1 MNFPLN
7 ETIEFNGEWW
17 LPSKE
22 GGSPPIRKP
31 GVLTW
36 KNRDATLELFS
47 PLTQTRGSV
56 LALQERRYPAIHG
69 ISTRSEHVSILDGL
83 SIPAGFNFG
92 LAGLRERETVRS
104 SWVAVGAH
112 VDETTQYGELRVRVP
127 GLDLWL
133 GRESV
138 AAEYA
143 AEQTGT
149 PATIVYRVA
158 PPPSEQVH
166 INAEPLTVSFEV
178 GTSHKWDTGKIRVDT
193 SAWLRITSP
202 TPTSLDWLLEQFG
215 KVSTLLTLVAGA
227 PMGSDRLHAKTG
239 DGMDLQVLV
248 SLSDDKTCDLDN
260 PFHFFLTRP
269 ATGCELCV
277 LLNRWFDAYR
287 DVDQVS
293 QLARGVLSS
302 SDLWLHVEFA
312 TLMQA
317 LEGFHRATMD
327 GLYLPEE
334 AYEPYKTALTS
345 AIPSSAP
352 TGLRDAL
359 KSRVRYGNEKS
370 LRTRL
375 RELAARIEP
384 SVMSLLMGGKPEIPG
399 AWVDTRN
406 QYTHWDGEV
415 GPTILHGIEMHR
427 ASVRM
432 RLFLRVLYLH
442 LVGISPGAMLQA
454 LNGANRES
462 QYLLQLNAVLHRQN
476 NPGSQAGTLISI
488 TVEDT
493 QSTAASPIPS
503 RPQSDDAR
511 ELGEN
516 N

>member
-7 ETIEFNGEWW
+7 EAIEFNGQWW
-17 LPSKE
+17 LPSRE
-22 GGSPPIRKP
+22 GGEPPRIWKP

-47 PLTQTRGSV
+47 PLTETRGSV
-56 LALQERRYPAIHG
+56 IALQERRYPAIHG

-92 LAGLRERETVRS
+92 SAGLLERETVRS

-133 GRESV
+133 GRANVTSD
-138 AAEYA
+138 YA
-143 AEQTGT
+143 AEQTGK
-149 PATIVYRVA
+149 PATVVYKVA
-158 PPPSEQVH
+158 LLPSEEMH
-166 INAEPLTVSFEV
+166 IKAEPLTVSFEI
-178 GTSHKWDTGKIRVDT
+178 GSSHKWGTGKIRVDT
-193 SAWLRITSP
+193 SAWLRIKSP
-202 TPTSLDWLLEQFG
+202 TPNSLDWLLEQFG
-215 KVSTLLTLVAGA
+215 KVSTLLTLIAGA
-227 PMGSDRLHAKTG
+227 PMGPDCLIAKTW
-239 DGMDLQVLV
+239 DGTDLQVLV
-248 SLSDDKTCDLDN
+248 SLSDDKTCDLDE

-269 ATGCELCV
+269 ATGCDLCV
-277 LLNRWFDAYR
+277 LLNRWFDVNR
-287 DVDQVS
+287 DVGQIS

-334 AYEPYKTALTS
+334 EYEPYKKALIS
-345 AIPSSAP
+345 AIPGSAP

-359 KSRVRYGNEKS
+359 RSRVRYGNEKS

-375 RELAARIEP
+375 RELANRIEP
-384 SVMSLLMGGKPEIPG
+384 DVMSLLMGGKPEIPG

-406 QYTHWDGEV
+406 QYTHWDGDV
-415 GPTILHGIEMHR
+415 GPAILQGIEMHR

-442 LVGISPGAMLQA
+442 LLGISPEAMLKA

-462 QYLLQLNAVLHRQN
+462 QYLLQLNAVLHHQN
-476 NPGSQAGTLISI
+476 NPESQAGGFMSI
-488 TVEDT
+488 TVQD
-493 QSTAASPIPS
+493 P
-503 RPQSDDAR
+503 
-511 ELGEN
+511 
-516 N
+516 